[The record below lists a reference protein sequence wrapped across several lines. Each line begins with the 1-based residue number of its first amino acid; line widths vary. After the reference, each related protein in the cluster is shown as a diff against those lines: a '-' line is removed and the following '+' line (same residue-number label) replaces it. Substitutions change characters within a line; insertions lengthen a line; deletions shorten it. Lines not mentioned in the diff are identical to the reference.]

1 MMGMFKLTLWS
12 IALMAAPT
20 GLPAYPHQIDVG
32 GYSSPSAKR
41 LLADDKP
48 KPDEKGCICMEV
60 YLPVCAALP
69 NGKRKTFS
77 NACFAKCEKAK
88 VIHEGPC

>member
-1 MMGMFKLTLWS
+1 MMGMFKLTLVS
-12 IALMAAPT
+12 IALMLAPT
-20 GLPAYPHQIDVG
+20 GV
-32 GYSSPSAKR
+32 
-41 LLADDKP
+41 LAADQP

-69 NGKRKTFS
+69 NGEKKTFS
-77 NACFAKCEKAK
+77 NACFAKCAKAK

>member
-20 GLPAYPHQIDVG
+20 V
-32 GYSSPSAKR
+32 

-48 KPDEKGCICMEV
+48 KADEKGCICMEV
-60 YLPVCAALP
+60 YLPVCATLP
-69 NGKRKTFS
+69 NGEKKTFS
-77 NACFAKCEKAK
+77 NACFAKCAKAK
-88 VIHEGPC
+88 IIHEGPC